1 MTLLFGRLAH
11 EKAERERLIR
21 AAEVWLSHLY
31 DFRDSMR
38 EELTANPQSDVYA
51 LQLENV
57 TGLILEFETLVAET
71 LVAET
76 LKTRS

>member
-1 MTLLFGRLAH
+1 MNQLSF

-31 DFRDSMR
+31 DFRDTMYQ
-38 EELTANPQSDVYA
+38 ELTANPQSNVYA
-51 LQLENV
+51 LRLADV
-57 TGLILEFETLVAET
+57 TEHILEIES

-76 LKTRS
+76 LKTRV

>member
-1 MTLLFGRLAH
+1 VNQLSF

-31 DFRDSMR
+31 DFRDTMYQ
-38 EELTANPQSDVYA
+38 ELTANPQSNVYA
-51 LQLENV
+51 LRLADV
-57 TGLILEFETLVAET
+57 TEHILEIES

-76 LKTRS
+76 LKTRV

>member
-31 DFRDSMR
+31 DFRDTMYQ
-38 EELTANPQSDVYA
+38 ELTANPQSDVYA
-51 LQLENV
+51 LRLADV
-57 TGLILEFETLVAET
+57 TEHILEIETLVAET
-71 LVAET
+71 I
-76 LKTRS
+76 KTRS